1 MPQLDPALFSP
12 QIVWLAISFVTLYF
26 LMARLV
32 MPRMSAVEEQREDRI
47 QGNLARA
54 EKVKEEAAGVL
65 VAYEREIAEAR
76 AKAHGALLDAG
87 AEIAAE
93 TARREGDFA
102 AKLAEQG
109 AAAEA
114 RIRQAKTKALAD
126 LPAIA
131 GDVAAALAGKLT
143 GSAIDAGQA
152 REAVSRAMQERA

>member
-12 QIVWLAISFVTLYF
+12 QIVWLAISFVALYF

-32 MPRMSAVEEQREDRI
+32 LPRMSAVEEQREDRI

-54 EKVKEEAAGVL
+54 EKIRQEAVAVL
-65 VAYEREIAEAR
+65 AAYDKAIAEAR
-76 AKAHGALLDAG
+76 VKAHAALVNAA
-87 AEIAAE
+87 AEISAE
-93 TARREGDFA
+93 TARRQGEVA

-109 AAAEA
+109 AVAEA
-114 RIRQAKTKALAD
+114 RIREAKNRALAD

-143 GSAIDAGQA
+143 GSDIDAGQA
-152 REAVSRAMQERA
+152 REAVSQAMRERA